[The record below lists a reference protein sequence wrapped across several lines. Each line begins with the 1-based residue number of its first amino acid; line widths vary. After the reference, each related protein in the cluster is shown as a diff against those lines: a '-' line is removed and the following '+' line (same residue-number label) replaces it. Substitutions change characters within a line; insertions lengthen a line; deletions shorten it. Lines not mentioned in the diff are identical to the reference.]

1 MPEEIRGSSFLRM
14 TGLGN
19 PPNGTSAP
27 WQFKS
32 TEILLREAHPSEA
45 AVENR

>member
-1 MPEEIRGSSFLRM
+1 VLV
-14 TGLGN
+14 
-19 PPNGTSAP
+19 PNGTSTP